1 MLRDRYREEIVHSER
16 EMDTFLKTTT
26 EKIDNLGQEREKIL
40 LELANKFEVNSND
53 DDVRIFSPLNFVLL
67 WKTEILNKCGF
78 LSLQVNYLCGKAALI
93 QLEKEKQLE
102 LLRFAGQKFQQ
113 SLRTEDLLEEDAY
126 ESEHEFD

>member
-1 MLRDRYREEIVHSER
+1 
-16 EMDTFLKTTT
+16 
-26 EKIDNLGQEREKIL
+26 
-40 LELANKFEVNSND
+40 
-53 DDVRIFSPLNFVLL
+53 
-67 WKTEILNKCGF
+67 
-78 LSLQVNYLCGKAALI
+78 VNYLCGKAALI